1 MRKAWLAGGAV
12 ALALGLVGFVNAAD
26 ETNKERYDVKNAPG
40 CVEGAIVKLYKSE
53 KIVEFKVEKLLSKSE
68 TDKAPTPRGDEKGTG
83 EKVGDALKGEMIK
96 EGQIVFFHVEDARV
110 IDENGKEL
118 KREDK
123 SAWFSRD
130 QGWSALKEGQ
140 RLKVEYT
147 GTHSMP
153 APKEFPR
160 DARAGGNILVYHV
173 ATIHILG
180 K

>member
-1 MRKAWLAGGAV
+1 MRKSWLAGGAV

-26 ETNKERYDVKNAPG
+26 ETKEPYDVKTLNG
-40 CVEGAIVKLYKSE
+40 CVEGAIVKMFKPE
-53 KIVEFKVEKLLSKSE
+53 KVLEFKVEKLLSK
-68 TDKAPTPRGDEKGTG
+68 TDEKATPKGDERKVD
-83 EKVGDALKGEMIK
+83 EKAADALKGADQPK
-96 EGQIVFFHVEDARV
+96 EGEIIFLHVENTRV

-130 QGWSALKEGQ
+130 QGWAALKDGQ

-147 GTHSMP
+147 GTHMMP
-153 APKEFPR
+153 APKGFPR

-173 ATIHILG
+173 TTIHILN